1 MKQLLVPIILITLVF
16 ALGLGYY
23 VINQKTPG
31 GNPLKYSES
40 ISPTSTI
47 GAPTEAAGVMEK
59 STTSVVTPT
68 VAAKEVNI
76 DDLDSTINSID
87 MTDLNDTMS
96 DLQTN

>member
-23 VINQKTPG
+23 VINQKTPS
-31 GNPLKYSES
+31 GNPLKYKES
-40 ISPTSTI
+40 ASSSTS
-47 GAPTEAAGVMEK
+47 GAPTEAPI
-59 STTSVVTPT
+59 TPT
-68 VAAKEVNI
+68 VAIVEVNI
-76 DDLDSTINSID
+76 DDLDATINSID